1 MINKAKLYLTEDIMT
16 LLILRAEVSQIQI
29 ITCTGVFASSSL
41 QQEVKRCR
49 FLYRDI
55 I

>member
-1 MINKAKLYLTEDIMT
+1 MINKAELYLTEDIMT
-16 LLILRAEVSQIQI
+16 LLILRAEV
-29 ITCTGVFASSSL
+29 TCAGVFASSSL